1 MRVTLIHNPDAG
13 DDHQPAGDRLVGL
26 IRSAGH
32 SVVYHSSK
40 DSHWDSVLEEPGD
53 LVVAAGGDG
62 LVGNIARRLAGSR
75 TPITILPVGTANN
88 VAHSLGLANKPLQE
102 LVAGWASARPQ
113 KFDLWAGRGPW
124 GSQSLIEGLGMGLF
138 TETMGRLDA
147 TDKIELAHARSA
159 DEEIVSVLEMLKD
172 RLESYLVKS
181 LKLKLDD
188 RDLSG
193 AYVLLEAMSIRCV
206 GPNLCLAPDANPGD
220 GLLDLVL
227 VTKDQQHRL
236 DRYLSDLIGG
246 TPSSPDLVVHRG
258 RRLEIEW
265 EGSVVHL
272 DDQVWPDKGSGPA
285 SPATIHV
292 EVDSHSL
299 QFLVPV

>member
-1 MRVTLIHNPDAG
+1 
-13 DDHQPAGDRLVGL
+13 
-26 IRSAGH
+26 
-32 SVVYHSSK
+32 
-40 DSHWDSVLEEPGD
+40 
-53 LVVAAGGDG
+53 
-62 LVGNIARRLAGSR
+62 
-75 TPITILPVGTANN
+75 
-88 VAHSLGLANKPLQE
+88 
-102 LVAGWASARPQ
+102 
-113 KFDLWAGRGPW
+113 
-124 GSQSLIEGLGMGLF
+124 
-138 TETMGRLDA
+138 
-147 TDKIELAHARSA
+147 
-159 DEEIVSVLEMLKD
+159 
-172 RLESYLVKS
+172 VKS

-272 DDQVWPDKGSGPA
+272 DDQVWPDKGSVPA
-285 SPATIHV
+285 PPATIHV